1 MKGLNKIFG
10 WLLLLPAVLPLIYID
25 GILYPYVA
33 PKTLLLR
40 AFSLIAGAIFVFLV
54 FSGERCYWER
64 LRSKIAWI
72 PGALLAVAFLTSA
85 LGKDFYRS
93 FWSTFERGDGLLT
106 LASVVLFFYLIL
118 LYADRKFLTNLFKIT
133 ALVGTLAAS
142 YAFFQWIQS
151 STGIDLPLIEEP
163 RGRFGGTFGNAA
175 FLAGYL
181 GMTLFSALAYA
192 SQSEK
197 WRRTA
202 YGSAVLQGFVIF
214 LTATRG
220 AMLALIIVGIIA
232 LIYIAKS
239 GLGRWR
245 GVARWALTA
254 AVFLAVLF
262 FFFKAQIAKIPFEP
276 VSRLASISL
285 EDSGVS
291 NRLFVWKNLLGEGLK
306 SPLTGYGAEHI
317 EFLFNRV
324 YVPGAVAEEWF
335 DRSHN
340 SFLDYFLQYG
350 IAGLLLYAILI
361 FFLGFIGWKLWRA
374 GEGLGIY
381 FAAAAVV
388 YAVNNFFVFDT
399 AMSLWLLFVFFAAA
413 LVYSSRSE
421 PSSAFSF
428 PKSRIVGA
436 CLPVGRVIL
445 GIAIL
450 YMIIP
455 VSINP
460 YRANALLAKGYVS
473 HISDAKSAVALME
486 QGLALGTY
494 ANLEYGYQVY
504 VMYTERQVNMLEG
517 EERLTA
523 YRYTEKTLSDNLK
536 RFSYDARTAIYLAHV
551 IDLAPPEAVRD
562 EALLKNAL
570 LRAIELSPKRIQP
583 YYLLA
588 NMSIRKGDLAVSKE
602 EKARFYEEA
611 VAVLSIYAGDAPK
624 DAEPRFI
631 IANLYVLA
639 GNSAK
644 AAEWA
649 EKGRVLYE
657 ENGGGLNSARRAA
670 MYYIG
675 TEEWPKA
682 LRFMEDVVN
691 KEPEDLASTYNLA
704 KLYFMTGN
712 RERALQIVKQLMVQ
726 KPGLVETDPVFLKAI
741 KLN

>member
-1 MKGLNKIFG
+1 M
-10 WLLLLPAVLPLIYID
+10 PAVLPVIYVD

-40 AFSLIAGAIFVFLV
+40 AFSLIACAIFIFLV
-54 FSGERCYWER
+54 FSGERFYPVRNNTAYHAGISNGIYWER
-64 LRSKIAWI
+64 IRSKISWI
-72 PGALLAVAFLTSA
+72 PAALLAVAFLTSA

-93 FWSTFERGDGLLT
+93 FWSTFERGDGLLM
-106 LASVVLFFYLIL
+106 LAVIILFFYLIL
-118 LYADRKFLTNLFKIT
+118 LYADKKFLVNLFKIT
-133 ALVGTLAAS
+133 ALIGTLAAS
-142 YAFFQWIQS
+142 YAFLQWIQAG
-151 STGIDLPLIEEP
+151 TGIDIPLIEEP

-192 SQSEK
+192 SQLGNPVSKREK
-197 WRRTA
+197 LWRRAA
-202 YGSAVLQGFVIF
+202 YGGAILQGFVIF

-220 AMLALIIVGIIA
+220 AVLALIIVGIIA
-232 LIYIAKS
+232 LIYLAK
-239 GLGRWR
+239 GGAGRWR
-245 GVARWALTA
+245 GIARRTLAL
-254 AVFLAVLF
+254 AVFLAVVF
-262 FFFKAQIAKIPFEP
+262 FFFRAQIAKIPFEP

-285 EDSGVS
+285 EDPSVS

-306 SPLTGYGAEHI
+306 SPLIGYGAEHI

-350 IAGLLLYAILI
+350 IAGLLLYAALI

-374 GEGLGIY
+374 GEKLGIY

-388 YAVNNFFVFDT
+388 YAVHNFFVFDT

-413 LVYSSRSE
+413 LAVSGKAE
-421 PSSAFSF
+421 PSSAVSF
-428 PKSRIVGA
+428 PNSRIVGG
-436 CLPVGRVIL
+436 VL

-460 YRANALLAKGYVS
+460 FRANALLAKGYLS

-486 QGLALGTY
+486 YGLSLGTY
-494 ANLEYGYQVY
+494 ANLEYGYQAY
-504 VMYTERQVNMLEG
+504 AMYTERQVNMLEG
-517 EERLTA
+517 EERLAA
-523 YRYTEKTLSDNLK
+523 YRYAEKTLADNLK
-536 RFSYDARTAIYLAHV
+536 RFPYDARTAIYLAHV

-588 NMSIRKGDLAVSKE
+588 NISIRNNN
-602 EKARFYEEA
+602 YEEA
-611 VAVLSIYAGDAPK
+611 VAVLSIYAEDASK

-649 EKGRVLYE
+649 EKGYVLYS

-670 MYYIG
+670 TYYIG
-675 TEEWPKA
+675 TEEWAKA

-691 KEPEDLASTYNLA
+691 KEPEDLASAYNLA
-704 KLYFMTGN
+704 KLYFLTGN
-712 RERALQIVKQLMVQ
+712 RKRALQIVKQLMVQ

-741 KLN
+741 GPN